1 MNAISGLFGER
12 PMRRLAASV
21 LISIAAASGGQ
32 AACYDISK
40 GQPSR
45 LSGDLHRRILPGPPN
60 YKDVQTGD
68 QPEPTYLLELDADI
82 CLEGEGFADSA
93 SSFREV
99 HVVPVGGMEGAMASL
114 IGRRVTVGIVDRW
127 APKNANRRAP
137 LMAIV
142 GSIAP
147 EEDIT
152 EQPGTA
158 ATVVRAFY
166 LALGTGDG
174 KEAARFVVP
183 EKSARGPLSAAALS
197 GFYGGMQAPLKL
209 LGIEAKADDLFFV
222 SYAFRKGATACSGR
236 AEVTTVNEGGKDY
249 IKGIK
254 ALDGC

>member
-1 MNAISGLFGER
+1 MK
-12 PMRRLAASV
+12 RLRACALV
-21 LISIAAASGGQ
+21 FYSIAAASGAQ

-40 GQPSR
+40 GQPSQ
-45 LSGDLHRRILPGPPN
+45 LSGELYRRILPGPPN

-82 CLEGEGFADSA
+82 CLQGEDFADPE

-99 HVVPVGGMEGAMASL
+99 HVVPVGGMDSAVASL

-127 APKNANRRAP
+127 AADNAHHRAP

-152 EQPGTA
+152 EQYGTP

-183 EKSARGPLSAAALS
+183 GKSAKGPLSAAALS
-197 GFYGGMQAPLKL
+197 GFYGGMQEPLKL

-249 IKGIK
+249 IEGIK

>member
-1 MNAISGLFGER
+1 MKYLGATALVFYGIVAVSG
-12 PMRRLAASV
+12 A
-21 LISIAAASGGQ
+21 Q

-40 GQPSR
+40 GQPSQ
-45 LSGDLHRRILPGPPN
+45 LSGQLDRRILPGPPN
-60 YKDVQTGD
+60 YKDVQAGD

-82 CLEGEGFADSA
+82 CLEGADFADPA

-99 HVVPVGGMEGAMASL
+99 HVVPVGGMESAMASL
-114 IGRRVTVGIVDRW
+114 IGRRVTVGVVDRW
-127 APKNANRRAP
+127 AANNANHRAP
-137 LMAIV
+137 LMAVV

-152 EQPGTA
+152 DQYGTA

-183 EKSARGPLSAAALS
+183 EKSAKGPLSAAALS

-209 LGIEAKADDLFFV
+209 LGIQAKAEDLFFV
-222 SYAFRKGATACSGR
+222 SYAFRKGATTCTGR
-236 AEVTTVNEGGKDY
+236 AEVRTVNEGGKDY
-249 IKGIK
+249 IEGIK